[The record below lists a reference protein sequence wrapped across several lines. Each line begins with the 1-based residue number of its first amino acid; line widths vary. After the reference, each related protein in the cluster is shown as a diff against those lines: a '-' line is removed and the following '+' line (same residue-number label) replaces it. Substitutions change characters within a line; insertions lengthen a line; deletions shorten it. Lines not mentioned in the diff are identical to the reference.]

1 MCQAQFQARHTL
13 NAFNCYLPIQVDC
26 PLLTRVG
33 LVIKKVSRNIQCSSR
48 WEPEL
53 KTQES
58 MA

>member
-1 MCQAQFQARHTL
+1 MCHALFQARHTP

-26 PLLTRVG
+26 PLLTGVELG
-33 LVIKKVSRNIQCSSR
+33 TKKVNRIIQYGSGK
-48 WEPEL
+48 EPEL